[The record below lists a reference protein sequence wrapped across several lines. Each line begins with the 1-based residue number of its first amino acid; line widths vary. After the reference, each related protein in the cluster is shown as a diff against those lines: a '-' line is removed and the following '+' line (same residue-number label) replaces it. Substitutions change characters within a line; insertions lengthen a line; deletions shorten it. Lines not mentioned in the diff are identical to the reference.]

1 MDAKIIDVAAKA
13 GVSPATV
20 SRVLNQGNGVTPKT
34 RTKVMKAIDEL
45 NYHPNA
51 AAKNLRSQKSMAI
64 GVIAQDIN
72 NAYFT
77 EIIKGIENMAY
88 ARKYKVFICD
98 AENQVE
104 KERDYLTLLMNR
116 TMDGVIMITPQLSDE
131 EICELVDKGYSI
143 SVIGRNVNHPKVA
156 CIYTDNVK
164 FSSQVV
170 EHLLDCGHRDIV
182 FLSGYPEA
190 TDSYERLE
198 GYLKALKENHV
209 PFRPELVENGDFN
222 ETGGYEAMNRLFA
235 KKLTFTAVF
244 AANDEMALGVYRFC
258 EERGFSIPERLAVV
272 GVDNNRISKYLTPR
286 LSTVNQPKYTMG
298 AIIVEKLI
306 DQMNDNQFADK
317 RVFTVDSELLVRGS
331 SDFHIKKK
339 K

>member
-20 SRVLNQGNGVTPKT
+20 SRVLNQANGVTSKT
-34 RTKVMKAIDEL
+34 RDKVMKAVDEL

-51 AAKNLRSQKSMAI
+51 AAKNLRQQKTMNI

-88 ARKYKVFICD
+88 AQKYRVFICD
-98 AENQVE
+98 AENQPE
-104 KERDYLTLLMNR
+104 KEREYVTMLMDR

-131 EICELVDKGYSI
+131 DICEVANKGYFI
-143 SVIGRNVNHPKVA
+143 AVIGRNIDHPRIP

-164 FSSQVV
+164 FSRQVM
-170 EHLLDCGHRDIV
+170 EHLLACGHRDIV
-182 FLSGYPEA
+182 FLNGYPEA
-190 TDSYERLE
+190 IDSYERLE
-198 GYLKALKENHV
+198 GYLKALKDNQI

-222 ETGGYEAMNRLFA
+222 ENGGYEAMKRLFD
-235 KKLTFTAVF
+235 KKIPFSAVF
-244 AANDEMALGVYRFC
+244 AANDEMALGVYQAC
-258 EERGFSIPERLAVV
+258 AERGISIPDQLAVV
-272 GVDNNRISKYLTPR
+272 GVDNNRISKYVTPP

-298 AIIVEKLI
+298 AIIVERLI
-306 DQMNDNQFADK
+306 DQMNDNQYEDK
-317 RVFTVDSELLVRGS
+317 RVFVVDSELLVRGS
-331 SDFHIKKK
+331 SNFARK
-339 K
+339 

>member
-20 SRVLNQGNGVTPKT
+20 SRVLNQGSSVTAKT
-34 RTKVMKAIDEL
+34 RSKVMKAIDEL
-45 NYHPNA
+45 NYRPNA
-51 AAKNLRSQKSMAI
+51 AAKNLRLQKSLSI

-98 AENQVE
+98 AENQAD
-104 KERDYLTLLMNR
+104 KERDYLSLLMDR

-131 EICELVDKGYSI
+131 EICEVVDKGYHI
-143 SVIGRNVNHPKVA
+143 AVIGRNVEHPKVP

-164 FSSQVV
+164 FSRQVV
-170 EHLLDCGHRDIV
+170 EHLVEYGHRDIV

-198 GYLKALKENHV
+198 GYLKALKDNHI

-222 ETGGYEAMNRLFA
+222 ETGGYEAMERLFA

-244 AANDEMALGVYRFC
+244 AANDEMALGVYRAC
-258 EERGFSIPERLAVV
+258 EERGIAIPGQLAVV

-306 DQMNDNQFADK
+306 DQMNENQFEDK
-317 RVFTVDSELLVRGS
+317 RVFTVDSELLVRTS
-331 SDFHIKKK
+331 SNYHIQKKK
-339 K
+339 